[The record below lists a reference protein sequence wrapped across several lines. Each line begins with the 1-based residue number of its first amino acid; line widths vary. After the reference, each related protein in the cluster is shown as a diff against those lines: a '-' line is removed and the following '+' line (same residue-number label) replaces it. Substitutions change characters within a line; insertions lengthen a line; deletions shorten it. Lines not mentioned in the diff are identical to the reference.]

1 MKTLQLSKLG
11 DVAAINPKPATRP
24 ATDEPISF
32 IPMSAVNAQTGS
44 TERGEDRLFGD
55 VSKGYTIF
63 TNGDILVAKITPCF
77 ENGKIAQATIR
88 QAIGVGSTEFHVIK
102 PNRSKID
109 SRYLLHFLR
118 RPIIRVAG
126 EQRMTGSAGQRRVPA
141 AFLASLSIPMPEIC
155 EQQRIGEVLDRAD
168 ELRTKRRETLV
179 HLNNLTQ
186 SIFLDMFA
194 GEASNEWPT
203 VAVADVAQQR
213 KGSIRTGPFGSQLL
227 HSEFLNQGVAV
238 LGIDNAVD
246 NEFRWGKRRFISEE
260 KYEQLARFTV
270 YPGDVLITIM
280 GTCGRC
286 AVVPDDIPRA
296 INTKHLCCIT
306 LDPGRCLPEFLHR
319 YFLTHPTAQRYL
331 LQSAKGAIMA
341 GLNME
346 IIKAMPIVLPPL
358 ALQQAFVERLRGV
371 ERLKAAHR
379 ASLAELDDLFAS
391 LQDRAFRGLL

>member
-1 MKTLQLSKLG
+1 MKTLQLSKLA
-11 DVAAINPKPATRP
+11 DVAAINPKPAARP

-63 TNGDILVAKITPCF
+63 ANGDILVAKITPCF

-102 PNRSKID
+102 PNRSQID

-118 RPIIRVAG
+118 RPIVRIAG

-168 ELRTKRRETLV
+168 ELRAKRRETLV

-270 YPGDVLITIM
+270 HPGDVLITIM

-306 LDPGRCLPEFLHR
+306 LDPGRCLPEFLHQ

-379 ASLAELDDLFAS
+379 ASLAELDALFAS